1 MPLACEASALPY
13 ELQPHIF
20 KLQDA
25 RLVNISLIQI
35 LLFSGFEG
43 RVERSRISVAAESLL
58 EGF

>member
-1 MPLACEASALPY
+1 
-13 ELQPHIF
+13 
-20 KLQDA
+20 
-25 RLVNISLIQI
+25 